1 MKFLSRDQP
10 VECGKSCERESTNQN
25 RTHGLNQQLRNLRR
39 SLVGANTQSKQSC
52 FKLSNL
58 KIHNSKTQI
67 KKRQKILKQPPSL
80 DSSSDEREELSPSS
94 NLEAIT
100 KETKS
105 VKTNITLSLPSAFKD
120 ETIPTVD
127 PNSV

>member
-1 MKFLSRDQP
+1 M
-10 VECGKSCERESTNQN
+10 
-25 RTHGLNQQLRNLRR
+25 
-39 SLVGANTQSKQSC
+39 
-52 FKLSNL
+52 
-58 KIHNSKTQI
+58 
-67 KKRQKILKQPPSL
+67 QKILKQHPSL
-80 DSSSDEREELSPSS
+80 DSSSDEREELSPGS

-127 PNSV
+127 PNLV